1 MKQGILGNNTTVLD
15 GHGTLREAVVIIFS
29 HLFGELQVLLLPFPT
44 LLKAPNTT
52 VKRTPTHRKW
62 SFSLLPLLIPGLC
75 CTPSEE
81 TSWPEGGDGKPGQ
94 TACTRMHV
102 HERTSVTFTDML

>member
-15 GHGTLREAVVIIFS
+15 GRGTLREAVVIIFS
-29 HLFGELQVLLLPFPT
+29 HLFGKLQVLLLPFPT

-52 VKRTPTHRKW
+52 VRRTLTHRRRPFA
-62 SFSLLPLLIPGLC
+62 SLPLLIPGLC

-94 TACTRMHV
+94 TVYTHVHV
-102 HERTSVTFTDML
+102 HEHTSVTFTDML